1 MYTSE
6 DGHINTYKH
15 VHMYKF
21 THVCI
26 PDSGYAIMYANTLL
40 TIKCYLNNLNLTN

>member
-6 DGHINTYKH
+6 DVHINTYKH
-15 VHMYKF
+15 VHVYTYTHINMYKF

-26 PDSGYAIMYANTLL
+26 LDHGYAIMYANT
-40 TIKCYLNNLNLTN
+40 IFY